1 MISKGF
7 LCFFSAEALVKCFVA
22 FGLEG
27 VLMRFLSAL
36 ILASGLLMAGDA
48 LNTKVGPARLGLSI
62 SNPDNTHG

>member
-1 MISKGF
+1 M
-7 LCFFSAEALVKCFVA
+7 KCFVA